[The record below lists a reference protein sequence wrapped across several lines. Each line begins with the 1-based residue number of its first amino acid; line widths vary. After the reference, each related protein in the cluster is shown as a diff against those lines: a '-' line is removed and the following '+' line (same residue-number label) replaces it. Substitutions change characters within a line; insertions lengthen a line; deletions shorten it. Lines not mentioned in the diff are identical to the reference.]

1 MTPSAFSRRR
11 ALTACGSL
19 LAGSRCLRTQ
29 PQELM
34 GEPPGRMPP
43 PAELVNSF
51 EFELMAKRKLDSA
64 TYAEIAGGQRRAM
77 DRITFNPRMMVNTS
91 GLDLTTPMF
100 GDNLFA
106 PILIGPIADQKR
118 YHPEGELA
126 MLRGAAAATTPLV
139 IPDHPSVPLDQIAA
153 QAKSQLW
160 CQIYPGN
167 DVPAARARAA
177 QAARAGC
184 KAVVITV
191 GIPYRLGGSAETI
204 QSVPDWKA
212 IDQVRQAITV
222 PVVLKGIMTPEDAQT
237 AVKQGFQGIVVS
249 NYGGSSFPATDSS
262 ILALPAIAEAVAGKA
277 TILLDGGIRRGSDVL
292 KALALGAQ
300 AVLLSR
306 PAAWSLA
313 AYGADGVQ
321 NLLQLIQNELARDM
335 VMCGLVN
342 MKSITRAAVTIHR
355 R

>member
-1 MTPSAFSRRR
+1 
-11 ALTACGSL
+11 
-19 LAGSRCLRTQ
+19 
-29 PQELM
+29 M
-34 GEPPGRMPP
+34 GEPPGRVPP
-43 PAELVNSF
+43 PAELVNAF

-64 TYAEIAGGQRRAM
+64 TYVGIADTQRRAM
-77 DRITFNPRMMVNTS
+77 DRITFNPRMMVNTY
-91 GLDLTTPMF
+91 GLDLTTTLF
-100 GDNLFA
+100 GDSLFA
-106 PILIGPIADQKR
+106 PILIGPIAGQKR

-126 MLRGAAAATTPLV
+126 MLRGAAAAKTPLV
-139 IPDHPSVPLDQIAA
+139 IPDHPSIPLDQIAA
-153 QAKSQLW
+153 EAKTPLW

-177 QAARAGC
+177 QAVRAGC
-184 KAVVITV
+184 KAVVITA
-191 GIPYRLGGSAETI
+191 GIPYGLAGSAETL
-204 QSVPDWKA
+204 QPVPDWKT
-212 IDQVRQAITV
+212 IDQVRQGITV
-222 PVVLKGIMTPEDAQT
+222 PVVLKGVMTPEDAQT

-249 NYGGSSFPATDSS
+249 NYGGPSFPATDSS
-262 ILALPAIAEAVAGKA
+262 ILALPAIADAVGGKA

-300 AVLLSR
+300 AILLGR